1 MSLDAY
7 QNNRE
12 SEILSASGLELVE
25 MLYKGGIAFIND
37 ARRHLRAGEIRE
49 RANAISKV
57 SAILSELSQSLDH
70 ENGGK
75 ISKSLADL
83 YDYMQ
88 RLLNKANSEQI
99 EPPLAEAAKLLETLL
114 EGWQA
119 CISASAAASP
129 YQKHYEKDYISLA
142 CNS

>member
-1 MSLDAY
+1 MPLDAY

-12 SEILSASGLELVE
+12 SEILSASGLELIE
-25 MLYKGGIAFIND
+25 MLYKGAIGFVND

-49 RANAISKV
+49 RSNAISKV
-57 SAILSELSQSLDH
+57 SAILSELSQSLDY
-70 ENGGK
+70 EKGGS
-75 ISKSLADL
+75 ISQNLGDL

-99 EPPLAEAAKLLETLL
+99 EPPLAEVAKLLETLL

-119 CISASAAASP
+119 CILASSAVSP
-129 YQKHYEKDYISLA
+129 YQKHYEKDYIPLA
-142 CNS
+142 CNL